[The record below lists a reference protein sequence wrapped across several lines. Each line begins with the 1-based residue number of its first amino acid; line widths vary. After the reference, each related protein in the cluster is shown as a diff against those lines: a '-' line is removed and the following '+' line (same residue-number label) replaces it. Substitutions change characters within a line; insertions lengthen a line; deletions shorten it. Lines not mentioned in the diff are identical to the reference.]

1 LSDVK
6 KNTGI
11 VLLAHGA
18 RDPSWREPFE
28 NILDRVR
35 RGAEGP
41 VSLAFLDHMEPSVLS
56 ACEHLAALGVSK
68 IALVPLFLGVGGHVK
83 GDVPQ
88 LVTEASAKTGV
99 AIEITP
105 AIGETESLVQS
116 IADVSLHLVTELT
129 E

>member
-1 LSDVK
+1 MSDAK

-18 RDPSWREPFE
+18 RDPGWRDPFE
-28 NILDRVR
+28 RILDRVR
-35 RGAEGP
+35 SGAEGP
-41 VSLAFLDHMEPSVLS
+41 VSLAFLDHMEPSVSS
-56 ACEHLAALGVSK
+56 ACEQLAALGVSK

-83 GDVPQ
+83 ADVPK
-88 LVTEASAKTGV
+88 LVAEASAKTGV

-116 IADVSLHLVTELT
+116 VADVSLRLVTELT
-129 E
+129 G